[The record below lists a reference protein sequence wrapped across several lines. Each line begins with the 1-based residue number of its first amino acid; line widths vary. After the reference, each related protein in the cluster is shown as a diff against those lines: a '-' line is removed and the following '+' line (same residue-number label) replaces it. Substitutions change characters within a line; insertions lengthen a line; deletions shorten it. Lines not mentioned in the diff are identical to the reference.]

1 MLQESYDSQFGLMRL
16 VLIVGFF
23 IVAYMLYNLTV
34 SIYANYQIE
43 KHIAEFES
51 RNEELRSEK
60 QPKNWTIF
68 STTLQRNTSKK
79 PLNRTW
85 VSFIRVRKSLSSPM
99 KHLSSWPRM
108 KNLKCFPNKF
118 EPLGPILRNGGS
130 FSSAATPLNPNLAK
144 GLFFPKL
151 TPVAG

>member
-1 MLQESYDSQFGLMRL
+1 
-16 VLIVGFF
+16 
-23 IVAYMLYNLTV
+23 MLYNLTV

-51 RNEELRSEK
+51 RNEELRSENSQK
-60 QPKNWTIF
+60 LDDFQYY
-68 STTLQRNTSKK
+68 TSEEYIEK